1 MSSPSRSGQSPVSA
15 DPVDAVGSVDPVGFA
30 TRRHA
35 GRALLAA
42 LMLLSLT
49 VVLIL
54 LRKQVSLPSDVT
66 LYLLVVVVT
75 SLIGG
80 FWTAIG
86 SAVAAVLLLN
96 YYFTPPL
103 HTLTVADAQGVVDL
117 VVFVV
122 VAILVSRVVYLA
134 AHRSTLVSRVE
145 HRAATLSMYDQQRTA
160 LLNAVGHD
168 LRAPLARAK
177 AAVSSLQASDVQW
190 SDDDRLELLA
200 SADLALDQ
208 LTDLVTNL
216 LDLSRLQV
224 GAVSVL
230 AGPVGLDDVVSGAL
244 AHVATGRTVEL
255 SIPDDLPAVQ
265 ADAAL
270 LERVVA
276 NLLQNALR
284 YAPTQRPPQVT
295 GEQRGEHV
303 RLSIIDHGPGLPR
316 DSHESIFA
324 PFQRTDDAP
333 VDGAGVGLGLAI
345 ARGFTEAMGG
355 RVDVE
360 ETPGGGATFVVTLSR
375 AHESLGDDPAAE
387 RSHGE
392 PA

>member
-1 MSSPSRSGQSPVSA
+1 MSSSPAPAQTAAGHS
-15 DPVDAVGSVDPVGFA
+15 
-30 TRRHA
+30 TRHRA
-35 GRALLAA
+35 GRALFAT
-42 LMLLSLT
+42 LMLITLT

-54 LRKQVSLPSDVT
+54 LRKQVALPSDVT

-103 HTLTVADAQGVVDL
+103 HTLTVVDAQGVVGL
-117 VVFVV
+117 VVFLV
-122 VAILVSRVVYLA
+122 VAILVSRVVDLA
-134 AHRSTLVSRVE
+134 AHRSTLVTRVE

-190 SDDDRLELLA
+190 SEADRHELLA

-224 GAVSVL
+224 GAVAVQ

-255 SIPDDLPAVQ
+255 SLPEDLPAVQ

-284 YAPTQRPPQVT
+284 YAPDEQPPQIT
-295 GEQRGEHV
+295 GVPEGEHV
-303 RLSIIDHGPGLPR
+303 RLSIIDHGPGLPA
-316 DSHESIFA
+316 ESQEAIFA
-324 PFQRTDDAP
+324 PFQRMDDAP
-333 VDGAGVGLGLAI
+333 VNGAGVGLGLAI

-355 RVDVE
+355 SVE
-360 ETPGGGATFVVTLSR
+360 VEATPGGGATFVVTLSR
-375 AHESLGDDPAAE
+375 ADEITNETSHEKAPELHQGD
-387 RSHGE
+387 RR
-392 PA
+392 